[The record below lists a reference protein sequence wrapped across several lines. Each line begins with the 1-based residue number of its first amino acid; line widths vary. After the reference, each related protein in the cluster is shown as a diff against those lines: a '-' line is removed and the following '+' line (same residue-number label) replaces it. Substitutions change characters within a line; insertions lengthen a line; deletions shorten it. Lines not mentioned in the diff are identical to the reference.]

1 MIPDFVDKSAQD
13 GRPGARPGTVH
24 RGEPCGGAG
33 CRSKWQYKTVSI
45 TPTQQ
50 EQLDEIL
57 NSYGEAGWEL
67 VSIIVEGWRPLG
79 FLGGAQ
85 QPTYRAVFKA
95 RA

>member
-1 MIPDFVDKSAQD
+1 MASTGPERVRSNTDYLW
-13 GRPGARPGTVH
+13 R
-24 RGEPCGGAG
+24 CGVAD
-33 CRSKWQYKTVSI
+33 KWQYKTVSI
-45 TPTQQ
+45 TPTQR

-57 NSYGEAGWEL
+57 NSYGDAGWEL

-85 QPTYRAVFKA
+85 QPSYRAVFKA

>member
-1 MIPDFVDKSAQD
+1 MPD
-13 GRPGARPGTVH
+13 
-24 RGEPCGGAG
+24 
-33 CRSKWQYKTVSI
+33 KWQYKTVSI

-50 EQLDEIL
+50 VQIDEIL